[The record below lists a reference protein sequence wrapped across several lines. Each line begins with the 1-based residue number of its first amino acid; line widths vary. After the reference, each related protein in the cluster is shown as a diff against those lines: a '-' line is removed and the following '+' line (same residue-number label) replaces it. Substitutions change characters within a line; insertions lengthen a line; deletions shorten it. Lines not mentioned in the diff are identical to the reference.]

1 MSLIVQLQDAQKD
14 AMRAKDKVRLGTI
27 RLVLAAVKQA
37 EIDGQTTLTDTDITA
52 LLNKQVKQRRDAIAQ
67 YQQAGRQD
75 LADNEAAEIAVLEA
89 FLPQP
94 LSEAEIA
101 ALIEQCIA
109 ETGAA
114 SIQDLGKVMGLLKA
128 QAQGR
133 ADLSALSGV
142 VKARLTA
149 AKTRRIVPRRTLSLA
164 RIASFCAS

>member
-37 EIDGQTTLTDTDITA
+37 EIDGQTTLTDADITA
-52 LLNKQVKQRRDAIAQ
+52 VLNKQVKQRRDAIAQ

-114 SIQDLGKVMGLLKA
+114 GIQDLGKVMGLLKA

-149 AKTRRIVPRRTLSLA
+149 
-164 RIASFCAS
+164 

>member
-114 SIQDLGKVMGLLKA
+114 GIQDLGKVMGLLKA

-149 AKTRRIVPRRTLSLA
+149 
-164 RIASFCAS
+164 

>member
-37 EIDGQTTLTDTDITA
+37 EIDGQTTLTDADITA
-52 LLNKQVKQRRDAIAQ
+52 VLNKQVKQRRDAIAQ
-67 YQQAGRQD
+67 YQQASRQD

-114 SIQDLGKVMGLLKA
+114 GIQDLGKVMGLLKA

-149 AKTRRIVPRRTLSLA
+149 
-164 RIASFCAS
+164 